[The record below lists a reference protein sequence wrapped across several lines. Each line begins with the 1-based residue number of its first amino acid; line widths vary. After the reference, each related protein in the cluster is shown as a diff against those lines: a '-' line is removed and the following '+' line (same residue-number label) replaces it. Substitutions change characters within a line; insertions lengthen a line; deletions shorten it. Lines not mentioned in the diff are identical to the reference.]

1 MDAEEYRRASRDV
14 WTAMAPGWD
23 RRSAYFEQI
32 ARPVTERML
41 ERLAPRAGDTVL
53 DLAAGSGAV
62 GLAAAALVG
71 RGGRVIV
78 SDFSEAMVEAA
89 RRNAARI
96 GAPNVECRVLD
107 AERIALD
114 DDDGQRRALPLGL
127 HADGRPGR
135 RARRDAPGAPPG
147 RAPRLR
153 GVLRPPGEPLAA
165 LPARVLV
172 ELGHMPPPER
182 GGPGILALADPDRL
196 RGLFVGAGF
205 PEPRIDPVPLTWRF
219 ADAGDYWAYLT
230 EVAGAI
236 AMVLVRLDDAERAR
250 VRALIAGR
258 AAPFAGDDGLALPVS
273 PWWSRRP
280 SRSGPPWRGRSRR
293 PLSRRSSP
301 SSG

>member
-1 MDAEEYRRASRDV
+1 MDAAEYRRASRDV

-41 ERLAPRAGDTVL
+41 ERLAPRAGDTIL

-71 RGGRVIV
+71 RGGLVIV

-114 DDDGQRRALPLGL
+114 DDDVDGVLCRWGYMLMADPAAALAETRR
-127 HADGRPGR
+127 
-135 RARRDAPGAPPG
+135 
-147 RAPRLR
+147 
-153 GVLRPPGEPLAA
+153 VLRPGGRLACAVFSGPQENPWAA

-236 AMVLVRLDDAERAR
+236 AMVLGRLDDAERAR
-250 VRALIAGR
+250 VRALIAER
-258 AAPFAGDDGLALPVS
+258 AAPFAGDDGLALPGVS
-273 PWWSRRP
+273 LVVSA
-280 SRSGPPWRGRSRR
+280 S
-293 PLSRRSSP
+293 
-301 SSG
+301 